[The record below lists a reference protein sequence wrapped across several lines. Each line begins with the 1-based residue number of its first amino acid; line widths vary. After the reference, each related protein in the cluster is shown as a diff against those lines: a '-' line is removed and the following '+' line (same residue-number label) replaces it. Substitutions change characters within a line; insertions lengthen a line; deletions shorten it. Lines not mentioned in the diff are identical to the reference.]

1 MLNSIAIVSESASVS
16 TNDLLKVSGA
26 LQKQVA
32 RDFGP
37 LWNVEATVDAFASLA
52 DVPAGYWPLIIVDQI
67 ASGDKGIHGQRDGQ
81 PIALVE
87 TGNDWSLS
95 ASHEC
100 LEMLADPW
108 GRRLVAGDSLE
119 EDGTRVEYVVEVC
132 DPCQDAQFGYR
143 VNEVLV
149 ADFYTPNYFDPSGST
164 GGRYDF
170 TGSISRPREVLENG
184 YLSWRDPATN
194 RLHRAD
200 RISGDLWLS
209 DLGVVPTSAV
219 SLRSVIDSR
228 HGKGRRLRRLHLAE
242 NYARKCLDPRC
253 HQAAAQARQRRLCE
267 QFASLRLKQPSVRP
281 SSKKSTSSKA

>member
-1 MLNSIAIVSESASVS
+1 MLSSIAIVSQSANVS
-16 TNDLLKVSGA
+16 TNELLRVSGA

-37 LWNVEATVDAFASLA
+37 LWNIEATVDAFASVA
-52 DVPAGYWPLIIVDQI
+52 DVPAGYWPLIVVDSI
-67 ASGDKGIHGQRDGQ
+67 DSGDKGIHGQRDGQ

-87 TGNDWSLS
+87 AGPDWTLS

-100 LEMLADPW
+100 LEMLSDPW

-119 EDGTRVEYVVEVC
+119 ENGERVEYLVEVC
-132 DPCQDAQFGYR
+132 DPCQAAPFGYR

-149 ADFYTPNYFDPSGST
+149 ADFYTPSYFDPSGST

-170 TGSISRPREVLENG
+170 TGSISHPRKVLEGG

-194 RLHRAD
+194 HLHRAD
-200 RISGDLWLS
+200 CIGGEVWLF
-209 DLGVVPTSAV
+209 DLGEVPTSVV

-228 HGKGRRLRRLHLAE
+228 PGGGRRLRRLYLAR
-242 NYARKCLDPRC
+242 NRARKRIDPRRR
-253 HQAAAQARQRRLCE
+253 HTAAEARQSRLYE
-267 QFASLRLKQPSVRP
+267 QFASLRPQQPVLRP
-281 SSKKSTSSKA
+281 SPKKK